1 MAASITILTDLQA
14 FTPVYNKMELSVRA
28 DPATLALTGM
38 KYVFDVYIENVSSPT
53 YYRFQV
59 PPDPD
64 FDLGN
69 VDISRYCEG
78 TCRSTLSQ
86 YNSVVP
92 FSLGANANGTQS
104 IIKVTVKYGYSYM
117 STPTTRTIVPDITVG
132 SAKYAFQGA
141 LTRFQFQGWSYNT
154 YICNIANGANGQ
166 FLTDMKTN
174 YVSINNLGWHHILSD
189 TPTDIDQV
197 VYKTYDSSGNLI
209 QTAKKANSVAQ
220 NLTSSRMYKVAT
232 GPQSINNLT
241 GAWISGTQPI
251 ITSSVAFYTVGLE
264 NSANTEASEEL
275 NFYLQEPCRYTQ
287 RRIHFQNRFGSFDAF
302 NFNLR
307 SQKEE
312 TIERKGYKYEKYP
325 LTSGGISRLYQDQA
339 QVTNYTKIQEYLTVR
354 SDYLT
359 TEQNE
364 WLKQFM
370 NSTELYLEFTD
381 PSGDQNFIAY
391 EKPEGNSW
399 IEQDTDIDKL
409 FMMEAKLKLSQ
420 TSEGQRR

>member
-1 MAASITILTDLQA
+1 
-14 FTPVYNKMELSVRA
+14 
-28 DPATLALTGM
+28 M

-59 PPDPD
+59 DPDPD

-69 VDISRYCEG
+69 VDIGRYCEG
-78 TCRSTLSQ
+78 ACRSTLSQ

-104 IIKVTVKYGYSYM
+104 IIKVTVKYGYSYL
-117 STPTTRTIVPDITVG
+117 STPTTRTVVPDITVG
-132 SAKYAFQGA
+132 SAKYAFQGS
-141 LTRFQFQGWSYNT
+141 LTKFQFQGWAYNT
-154 YICNIANGANGQ
+154 YICNIANGLNGQ

-174 YVSINNLGWHHILSD
+174 YVSLTNLGWHHILSD
-189 TPTDIDQV
+189 TPTDIDSLAV
-197 VYKTYDSSGNLI
+197 ITYDSAGSVI
-209 QTAKKANSVAQ
+209 QTVVKANSVAQ

-232 GPQSINNLT
+232 GPESLNNMT
-241 GAWISGTQPI
+241 GVFISGAQPI
-251 ITSSVAFYTVGLE
+251 ITSDVARYTVQLV
-264 NSANTEASEEL
+264 NSAGDPASEIL
-275 NFYLQEPCRYTQ
+275 TFIMQEPCRYTQ

-325 LTSGGISRLYQDQA
+325 LTSGGISRLYQDQS
-339 QVTNYTKIQEYLTVR
+339 QVTNYTKIQEFLTVR

-370 NSTELYLEFTD
+370 NSAEMYLEFTD
-381 PSGDQNFIAY
+381 PSGAQNFIAY

-399 IEQDTDIDKL
+399 LEQETEIDKL
-409 FMMEAKLKLSQ
+409 FLMEAKLKLSQ